1 MQRQLESPHQPFN
14 ELQQV
19 VVAGPPSARLAL
31 VDTGPRDGPPLL
43 FIHGVGGYHAQW
55 SAQLPAFAARYRCL
69 MPSLRG
75 HGPSE
80 TTAGPYT
87 MKRLSDDITQLL
99 ALRGIQGPVD
109 IVAHSYGGLLA
120 LDLALYHPA
129 LVRKLALIALAE
141 EMNFGRLFRL
151 VATLPM
157 PTGLLDILRRRF
169 LADRFYATVRVMQA
183 IMRQAVLP
191 WQGWATLEQVAQPV
205 LLLAGQFDV
214 VAPPHTVRQLVHRF
228 PRGQWTVIRN
238 ARHKVQ
244 LQRPAAVN
252 ERIQTFLDEAL

>member
-1 MQRQLESPHQPFN
+1 MPRQREAPQRPVD

-19 VVAGPPSARLAL
+19 VVTGPPAARLAL
-31 VDTGPRDGPPLL
+31 VDAGPHDGPPLL

-55 SAQLPAFAARYRCL
+55 SAQLPAFAAHYRCL
-69 MPSLRG
+69 TPSLRG

-80 TTAGPYT
+80 TTGGPYT
-87 MKRLSDDITQLL
+87 MERLTNDITQLL
-99 ALRGIQGPVD
+99 ALRGIGGPVD
-109 IVAHSYGGLLA
+109 IIAHSYGGLLA
-120 LDLALYHPA
+120 LDLALQRPA
-129 LVRKLALIALAE
+129 LVRKLVLIAIAE
-141 EMNFGRLFRL
+141 EMNFGTFFRL
-151 VATLPM
+151 VATWPM
-157 PTGLLDILRRRF
+157 PTGILDMLRRRF

-183 IMRQAVLP
+183 IMREAVLP

-214 VAPPHTVRQLVHRF
+214 VASPQAVRPLAHRF
-228 PRGQWTVIRN
+228 PCGQLAVIRN

-252 ERIQTFLDEAL
+252 ERIKTFLDEPF